1 MKIQLISLGCDKN
14 LSDSEKVLARFA
26 ERGYEITDDEHEA
39 DAIVIN
45 TCCFIHDA
53 KTESIETILE
63 MAELK
68 KENLKFLVITG
79 CLATRYQNEIQEEI
93 PEVDAILTASAID
106 ETVDVVDALF
116 ANKLTEKKIKKDV
129 DYDPELGNKRV
140 FSGMKNYAYLKIAE
154 GCDKHCTYCVIPSIK
169 GKYRS
174 RAFEDILE
182 EAQFIADSG
191 KNEILIIAQETTVY
205 GQDIY
210 GRKRLAEL
218 LERISEIDG
227 IRWIRLLYCYPEEI
241 TDELIDA
248 MSRIDKVCKYID
260 MPIQHSADTV
270 LKRMGRRTSSKDIRD
285 VIGRLRAAMPEI
297 AIRTSLITGFPGET
311 EEEHAE
317 LLAFVKEMKLDRV
330 GVFTYSKEEK
340 TPASR
345 MRPLITKKIKDAR
358 REELMLAQQEIVF
371 AKNESLVG
379 HRENVIIEGYLPED
393 GVYIGRTFRDAPD
406 IDGYCFVKSGR
417 ELISGDIIEAVIE
430 AANGYDLLAK
440 DVYLL

>member
-218 LERISEIDG
+218 LEKISEIDG

-345 MRPLITKKIKDAR
+345 MRPLITKKIKEAR

>member
-218 LERISEIDG
+218 LEKISEIDG

-330 GVFTYSKEEK
+330 GVFAYSKEEK

-440 DVYLL
+440 DIYLL

>member
-218 LERISEIDG
+218 LEKISEIDG